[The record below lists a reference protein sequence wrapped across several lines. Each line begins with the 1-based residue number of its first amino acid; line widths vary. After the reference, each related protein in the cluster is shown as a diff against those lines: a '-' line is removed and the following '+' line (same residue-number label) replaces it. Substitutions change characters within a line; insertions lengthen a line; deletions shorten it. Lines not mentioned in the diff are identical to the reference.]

1 MSGTAEPEGPIPS
14 HPRRFTFTLAPA
26 AFFVA
31 LFPSPPA
38 VTPSV
43 KLVPKRRP
51 AMRMALGP
59 GLAIAVVVAGT
70 AFVAPTRVEAQP
82 VFFTFGG
89 EKTHKIADFPDTEE
103 FRTPDRLFGQFV
115 DAGVIYKQITIF
127 FLPLWNYDIRWA
139 GYIPN
144 SSQYVPLTRS
154 ELEELATRANVSL
167 PLNPELPLWDRIG
180 GKLILALLLV
190 ILWLYRSHYGHDD
203 EPVLVDLSDA
213 TRPNART
220 NHDEGKQAITNNES
234 SQEHYRSTGPA
245 PAEVQ
250 DSRGFLTM
258 LGIGV
263 ALLGAIALV
272 VLLVRDQRA
281 ELPSCGDTEATG
293 LVRTIFAEETDYT
306 ATDVR
311 LITTTDHNPNT
322 GNYAC
327 SGEIVDNEGDRWNV
341 EYTIGR
347 DATDP
352 SQFIVRIDWLW
363 PNIR

>member
-1 MSGTAEPEGPIPS
+1 MTEDAAAGTRVRDTSPS
-14 HPRRFTFTLAPA
+14 PSVTLAP
-26 AFFVA
+26 
-31 LFPSPPA
+31 
-38 VTPSV
+38 
-43 KLVPKRRP
+43 KQRP
-51 AMRMALGP
+51 AKRIPLAP
-59 GLAIAVVVAGT
+59 GLAIAIAGT
-70 AFVAPTRVEAQP
+70 AFVAPTRVDAQP
-82 VFFTFGG
+82 VFFSIGG

-103 FRTPDRLFGQFV
+103 FQTPEGRLFRHFV

-127 FLPLWNYDIRWA
+127 FLPLWNYDIRWV

-167 PLNPELPLWDRIG
+167 PLNPELPLWDRFG
-180 GKLILALLLV
+180 GKLIVALLLV
-190 ILWLYRSHYGHDD
+190 ILWLYRSRYGHDD

-213 TRPNART
+213 THPNART
-220 NHDEGKQAITNNES
+220 NHGEEKQAITNSES
-234 SQEHYRSTGPA
+234 SQEHYRSTGRA

-250 DSRGFLTM
+250 DSRRFLTM
-258 LGIGV
+258 VGIGV

-272 VLLVRDQRA
+272 VFLVRDQHA

-293 LVRTIFAEETDYT
+293 LVRRIFAEDTDYT
-306 ATDVR
+306 ATDVSR
-311 LITTTDHNPNT
+311 ITTTDHNPNT
-322 GNYAC
+322 GNYTCA
-327 SGEIVDNEGDRWNV
+327 GEIIDNEGDRWNV